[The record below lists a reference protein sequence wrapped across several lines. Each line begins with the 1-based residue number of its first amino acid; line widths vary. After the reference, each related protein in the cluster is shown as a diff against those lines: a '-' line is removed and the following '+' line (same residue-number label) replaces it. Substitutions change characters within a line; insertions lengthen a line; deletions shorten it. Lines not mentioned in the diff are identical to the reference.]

1 MTSNTTNN
9 MFVPQYNILDDSA
22 VQEKNAP
29 VSLVDKCPK
38 VIASFIDT
46 YGYKPDFIAHSPGR
60 VNLIGEHID
69 YADFSV
75 LPLSLERDMLCAIKV
90 HDLKENNNPSI
101 TLANK
106 DKQRFA
112 GRKFDLPLDGSP
124 INIDPSISDWS
135 NYFKCG
141 LYVAQLYLKEICPEK
156 YNVQPL
162 NGMDVFCQGDVP
174 VGSGLGSSSAIIC
187 AVTLGIIRANMGHGY
202 RIPKADL
209 LRITSV
215 AEHYLGVNNGGMDQA
230 ASIYG
235 QRGHAL
241 CVSFKPELKAT
252 PIQFPT
258 MSLDWDIEF
267 IVADTLVEVNKYDTA
282 STNYNLRV
290 VEVIIAANILA
301 MHYGVVMNYDLS
313 SNIRKGNLRDFMNA
327 YLGLHRSQVKFE
339 INDSIESRINQLELM
354 LQLTEECLGDKK
366 NGHTADE
373 VSKALECSKEEFTRE
388 YLMLFPIRFQ
398 MLKIYKRAKHVYS
411 EALRVIKTLQ
421 LFEETN
427 EQTKTNNYTFYHQF
441 GELMNGSQRS
451 CDELYECSSVEI
463 DKLCEIALNNG
474 SYGSRLTG
482 AGWGGS
488 TVHLV
493 PNGPNGCNVEHVKN
507 ALVEQ
512 YYKLQ
517 YPNITQEVLDNAIIV
532 SKAAPGSC
540 IFEC

>member
-1 MTSNTTNN
+1 
-9 MFVPQYNILDDSA
+9 
-22 VQEKNAP
+22 
-29 VSLVDKCPK
+29 
-38 VIASFIDT
+38 
-46 YGYKPDFIAHSPGR
+46 
-60 VNLIGEHID
+60 
-69 YADFSV
+69 
-75 LPLSLERDMLCAIKV
+75 
-90 HDLKENNNPSI
+90 
-101 TLANK
+101 
-106 DKQRFA
+106 
-112 GRKFDLPLDGSP
+112 
-124 INIDPSISDWS
+124 
-135 NYFKCG
+135 
-141 LYVAQLYLKEICPEK
+141 
-156 YNVQPL
+156 
-162 NGMDVFCQGDVP
+162 
-174 VGSGLGSSSAIIC
+174 
-187 AVTLGIIRANMGHGY
+187 
-202 RIPKADL
+202 
-209 LRITSV
+209 
-215 AEHYLGVNNGGMDQA
+215 
-230 ASIYG
+230 
-235 QRGHAL
+235 
-241 CVSFKPELKAT
+241 
-252 PIQFPT
+252 
-258 MSLDWDIEF
+258 
-267 IVADTLVEVNKYDTA
+267 
-282 STNYNLRV
+282 
-290 VEVIIAANILA
+290 
-301 MHYGVVMNYDLS
+301 
-313 SNIRKGNLRDFMNA
+313 
-327 YLGLHRSQVKFE
+327 
-339 INDSIESRINQLELM
+339 M

-507 ALVEQ
+507 ALIEQ

>member
-1 MTSNTTNN
+1 MSQ
-9 MFVPQYNILDDSA
+9 MFVPQYNILDKDSIRM
-22 VQEKNAP
+22 KNAP
-29 VSLVDKCPK
+29 VSLVNKCPN
-38 VIASFIDT
+38 VIQSFQEI
-46 YGYKPDFIAHSPGR
+46 YGTQPDFIAHSPGR
-60 VNLIGEHID
+60 INLIGEHID
-69 YADFSV
+69 YTDFSV
-75 LPLSLERDMLCAIKV
+75 LPLSIERDMLCAIKI
-90 HDLKENNNPSI
+90 HDPQTNPSI
-101 TLANK
+101 TLTNGDSK
-106 DKQRFA
+106 RFA
-112 GRKFDLPLDGSP
+112 GRKFDLPLDGSQ
-124 INIDPSISDWS
+124 INIDPSVSDWS

-141 LYVAQLYLKEICPEK
+141 LYVAQSYLKEICPEK
-156 YNVQPL
+156 FQIKPL
-162 NGMDVFCQGDVP
+162 VGMDVFCQGDVP

-241 CVSFKPELKAT
+241 SVSFKPELKAV
-252 PIQFPT
+252 PIEFPK
-258 MSLDWDIEF
+258 MSNDWDIEF
-267 IVADTLVEVNKYDTA
+267 IVADTLVEVNKYDSA

-290 VEVIIAANILA
+290 VEVLIAANILA
-301 MHYGVVMNYDLS
+301 MHYGVVMNYPLD
-313 SNIRKGNLRDFMNA
+313 SNVRKGNLRDFMNA
-327 YLGLHRSQVKFE
+327 YLGLHRSQVSFE
-339 INDSIESRINQLELM
+339 INDSIESQIQQLELM

-366 NGHTADE
+366 EGHTADE
-373 VSKALECSKEEFTRE
+373 VSIALDCSKEEFTRE

-398 MLKIYKRAKHVYS
+398 ILKIYKRAKHVYS

-421 LFEETN
+421 LFKETN
-427 EQTKTNNYTFYHQF
+427 DKTNNYTFYHKF

-451 CDELYECSSVEI
+451 CDELYECSSNEI
-463 DKLCEIALNNG
+463 DKICSIALNNG

-488 TVHLV
+488 TIHLV
-493 PNGPNGCNVEHVKN
+493 PNGPNGCNVAHVKD
-507 ALVEQ
+507 ALIEQ
-512 YYKLQ
+512 YYKKQ
-517 YPNITQEVLDNAIIV
+517 YPDITQETLDTAIIV